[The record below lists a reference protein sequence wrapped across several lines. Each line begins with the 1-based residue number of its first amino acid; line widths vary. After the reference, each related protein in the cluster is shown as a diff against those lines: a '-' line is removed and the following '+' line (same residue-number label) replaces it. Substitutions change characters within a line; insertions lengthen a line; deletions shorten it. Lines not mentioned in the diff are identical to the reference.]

1 MAKANPAFAQI
12 IDHRRPMLPMT
23 DGIKS
28 AVVAGAHAGAT
39 LAAGKVG
46 IDVDENREQAIRNE
60 EETPTAWQEQQPEVT
75 DGGMSWGKSGQ
86 TETTHERGAESIP
99 LSAMESLGIQPQ
111 QSSST
116 TPEPAT
122 LGRPLQPD
130 SPSGSSGNWNAS
142 DIFRNTRIGG

>member
-1 MAKANPAFAQI
+1 MTTRWDSQVF
-12 IDHRRPMLPMT
+12 DHRRPMT

-46 IDVDENREQAIRNE
+46 IDVDENREQAIKNG

-122 LGRPLQPD
+122 LGRPLQPV
-130 SPSGSSGNWNAS
+130 SGHGATLGSGWS
-142 DIFRNTRIGG
+142 MKDIISNTNYSRG